1 MSTYKINF
9 KQLRQQPQLSEML
22 SALERGLNKFD
33 IDFYLVGAVA
43 RDLWMSA
50 INDIPPSRI
59 TGDIDFA
66 VFIDDKGTYDN
77 LKKHLIEVEGF
88 SPYKGNAFVLV
99 WKGFIQV
106 DLLPF
111 GEIEDKNAG
120 VTIEGSGLTS
130 LNMPGF
136 KEIYDDGL
144 PIVELEE
151 IHKFKFCTL
160 PGIVILKLVAWQDRP
175 EIRRDDIKDVSN
187 ILKHFFDMY
196 AEEIF
201 ENHNDLFGDND
212 FELHLIAAR
221 VMGREINKIAKRN
234 EILHNRLK
242 DLLEVSTNNKDI
254 EIAKIMVEFY
264 ENTIEDNLVLLE
276 QIKIGYLE

>member
-1 MSTYKINF
+1 
-9 KQLRQQPQLSEML
+9 
-22 SALERGLNKFD
+22 
-33 IDFYLVGAVA
+33 
-43 RDLWMSA
+43 MSA

-66 VFIDDKGTYDN
+66 IFINDKGTYDN
-77 LKKHLIEVEGF
+77 LKKYLIEEEGF

-111 GEIEDKNAG
+111 GEIKDKNDA
-120 VTIEGSGLTS
+120 VSIQDSGLTS

-136 KEIYDDGL
+136 KEIYDAGL
-144 PIVELEE
+144 PVVELEE

-160 PGIVILKLVAWQDRP
+160 PGIVILKLMAWQDRP
-175 EIRRDDIKDVSN
+175 EIRRDDIKDMSN

-196 AEEIF
+196 ADEIF
-201 ENHNDLFGDND
+201 ENHNDLFGGND

-221 VMGREINKIAKRN
+221 VMGREMNKIAKRN
-234 EILHNRLK
+234 EMLHNRLM
-242 DLLEVSTNNKDI
+242 DLLKISTNNKNI
-254 EIAKIMVEFY
+254 EIAKIMAEFY

-276 QIKIGYLE
+276 QIKTGYLE

>member
-77 LKKHLIEVEGF
+77 LKMYLIEVEGF

-111 GEIEDKNAG
+111 GEIEDNNAG

-144 PIVELEE
+144 PVVELEE

-201 ENHNDLFGDND
+201 EHHNDLFGDNA

>member
-22 SALERGLNKFD
+22 SSLERGLNKFD

-43 RDLWMSA
+43 RDLWMTA

-66 VFIDDKGTYDN
+66 IFINDKGTYDN
-77 LKKHLIEVEGF
+77 LKKYLIGVEGF
-88 SPYKGNAFVLV
+88 SQYKGNAFVLV

-111 GEIEDKNAG
+111 GEIDDKNTG
-120 VTIEGSGLTS
+120 VTIEGSGLTN
-130 LNMPGF
+130 LYMAGF

-144 PIVELEE
+144 PVVELQE

-160 PGIVILKLVAWQDRP
+160 PGIVILKFVAWQDRP

-187 ILKHFFDMY
+187 VLKHFFDMY
-196 AEEIF
+196 AEEIY
-201 ENHNDLFGDND
+201 ENHNDLFGANT
-212 FELHLIAAR
+212 FELHLIASR
-221 VMGREINKIAKRN
+221 VMGREMKKIAKRN
-234 EILHNRLK
+234 KILYNRLK
-242 DLLEVSTNNKDI
+242 ILLEISTNNKNI
-254 EIAKIMVEFY
+254 EIAKIMAEFY
-264 ENTIEDNLVLLE
+264 ENTIDDNIAILE
-276 QIKIGYLE
+276 QIKNGYLE

>member
-9 KQLRQQPQLSEML
+9 KQLRQQPQLSKML

-77 LKKHLIEVEGF
+77 LKMYLIEVEGF

-136 KEIYDDGL
+136 KEIYDEGL
-144 PIVELEE
+144 PVVELEE

-201 ENHNDLFGDND
+201 ENHNDLFGSEEA
-212 FELHLIAAR
+212 ELNLIAAR

>member
-1 MSTYKINF
+1 M
-9 KQLRQQPQLSEML
+9 
-22 SALERGLNKFD
+22 
-33 IDFYLVGAVA
+33 
-43 RDLWMSA
+43 
-50 INDIPPSRI
+50 
-59 TGDIDFA
+59 
-66 VFIDDKGTYDN
+66 
-77 LKKHLIEVEGF
+77 
-88 SPYKGNAFVLV
+88 
-99 WKGFIQV
+99 

-120 VTIEGSGLTS
+120 VNIEGSGLTS
-130 LNMPGF
+130 LYMPGF

-160 PGIVILKLVAWQDRP
+160 PGIVILKLMAWQDRP

-187 ILKHFFDMY
+187 VLKHFFDKY

-201 ENHNDLFGDND
+201 ENHNDLFGDNP

-221 VMGREINKIAKRN
+221 VMGREMNKIAKRN

-264 ENTIEDNLVLLE
+264 ENTIEDNLILLE

>member
-22 SALERGLNKFD
+22 SALERGLNKFG

-77 LKKHLIEVEGF
+77 LKKYLIEVEGF

-99 WKGFIQV
+99 WKSVIQV

-111 GEIEDKNAG
+111 GEIEDKDAG

-130 LNMPGF
+130 LYMPGF

-160 PGIVILKLVAWQDRP
+160 PGIVILKLMAWQDRP
-175 EIRRDDIKDVSN
+175 EIRRDDI
-187 ILKHFFDMY
+187 
-196 AEEIF
+196 
-201 ENHNDLFGDND
+201 
-212 FELHLIAAR
+212 
-221 VMGREINKIAKRN
+221 
-234 EILHNRLK
+234 
-242 DLLEVSTNNKDI
+242 
-254 EIAKIMVEFY
+254 
-264 ENTIEDNLVLLE
+264 
-276 QIKIGYLE
+276 

>member
-1 MSTYKINF
+1 MSIYKINF

-22 SALERGLNKFD
+22 SALERGLSKFG

-66 VFIDDKGTYDN
+66 IFIEDKGTYDN
-77 LKKHLIEVEGF
+77 LKKYLIEVEGF
-88 SPYKGNAFVLV
+88 SPFKGNAFVLV
-99 WKGFIQV
+99 WKSVIQV

-136 KEIYDDGL
+136 KEIYDEGL
-144 PIVELEE
+144 PEVELEE

-201 ENHNDLFGDND
+201 ENHNDLFGDNP

-242 DLLEVSTNNKDI
+242 VLLEVSTNNKDI
-254 EIAKIMVEFY
+254 GIAKIMAEFY
-264 ENTIEDNLVLLE
+264 ENTIEDNVAILE
-276 QIKIGYLE
+276 QIKNGYLE

>member
-9 KQLRQQPQLSEML
+9 KQLHQQPQLSEML

-77 LKKHLIEVEGF
+77 LKKYLIEVEGF
-88 SPYKGNAFVLV
+88 SPYKGNTFVLV
-99 WKGFIQV
+99 WKSVIQV

-111 GEIEDKNAG
+111 GEIEDKDTG

-130 LNMPGF
+130 LYMPGF

-160 PGIVILKLVAWQDRP
+160 PGIVILKLMAWQDRP

-187 ILKHFFDMY
+187 VLKHFFDMY

-201 ENHNDLFGDND
+201 ENHNDLFGDNP

-221 VMGREINKIAKRN
+221 VMGREMNKIAKRN

-264 ENTIEDNLVLLE
+264 ENTIEDNLILLE